1 MTTLGFFHIPKSAG
15 TYVLTIIDQFDI
27 TYYYHN
33 LPQGNEPET
42 TFTIIRDPIDRFES
56 FLNYIL
62 QEDVP
67 RETFPEDL
75 HYVYIFKTVTL
86 NKIIEKLTDDEIKVL
101 TDVGYNKLTEW
112 DNVDHKITIDQ
123 LKPFLNSHG
132 YFYQDIEKVN
142 VSKKERGTFS
152 NDTKER
158 LKILFKED
166 IDYFK
171 KHQQI
176 HSHRL

>member
-1 MTTLGFFHIPKSAG
+1 MNKLGFYHIPKTAG
-15 TYVLTIIDQFDI
+15 TYVRTILDQFDI

-62 QEDVP
+62 QESEP
-67 RETFPEDL
+67 RATFPKHL
-75 HYVYIFKTVTL
+75 HYVYQDKSITL
-86 NKIIEKLTDDEIKVL
+86 NMLIDVLTDDEINIL
-101 TDVGYNKLTEW
+101 TNIGYNKLTEW
-112 DNVDHKITIDQ
+112 NKVDHKITIDGLKQ
-123 LKPFLNSHG
+123 LLNNYG
-132 YFYQDIEKVN
+132 YHYKDIDKVN
-142 VSKKERGTFS
+142 VSKKERGSFS
-152 NDTKER
+152 NDTKQR

-171 KHQQI
+171 MLLQNPQ
-176 HSHRL
+176 HRS